1 VACARCHDH
10 KYDPISMK
18 DYYALAG
25 VFAGTEYAEYPL
37 APGGVVAEFKKQQKK
52 IKDQE
57 AALKEFTQ
65 AKSIQLGEILARKT
79 SMYTL
84 AAWKVLGSPK
94 SNLQMVADKEALD
107 RETLERWVKYL
118 GKPQKDHPFL
128 KAWNELLARGGT
140 VDEAKKVADDFQ
152 AAVLS
157 TIAEKKEIDEENRPI
172 LSQAKPKKNAA
183 EVLLPNSFVT
193 VEDYLPL
200 GTVSAKSL
208 ERDKFVLWS
217 DLFVQQAPERGS
229 SEDPSKKMDGV
240 LLYKD
245 EKLDRFLGGEWK
257 GYLESMRAEL
267 EALKKALPPQYPYVH
282 GVTETRNPGNLKLHL
297 RGSPYNLGDE
307 VPRRFLAVL
316 SRGGPAPFSQGSG
329 RLQLAEAIASHPLAA
344 RVMVNRIWKHHFGRG
359 IVDTPSN
366 FGQLGERPSH
376 PDLLEYLAGCFI
388 ANHYSVKALH
398 REIMLS
404 ATYQLSSDF
413 SEQNFNVDPDNRLY
427 WRANHRRLDVEALR
441 DSLLFVSG
449 SLDDTMGG
457 PSAEL
462 ADDHKRRTIYA
473 SISRFKLNSTLT
485 TFDFPDASIT
495 SEQRNITHVP
505 LQRLFFLN
513 SGLVWRQAELLANRL
528 CAEGH
533 TDDVAKIKKAYR
545 MLYGR
550 EATDSEVRLGLDFL
564 QEARKDSTENPTAW
578 QQYAQVLLSSNEFI
592 FVD

>member
-1 VACARCHDH
+1 
-10 KYDPISMK
+10 
-18 DYYALAG
+18 
-25 VFAGTEYAEYPL
+25 
-37 APGGVVAEFKKQQKK
+37 VAEQK
-52 IKDQE
+52 
-57 AALKEFTQ
+57 
-65 AKSIQLGEILARKT
+65 
-79 SMYTL
+79 
-84 AAWKVLGSPK
+84 
-94 SNLQMVADKEALD
+94 ALD
-107 RETLERWVKYL
+107 SETLERWIQYL

-128 KAWNELLARGGT
+128 KAWDELLARGGT
-140 VDEAKKVADDFQ
+140 SEEVRKVADEFQ
-152 AAVLS
+152 GVVLAV
-157 TIAEKKEIDEENRPI
+157 IAEKKEIDEQNRPI
-172 LSQAKPKKNAA
+172 VLQETLSKKKVGD
-183 EVLLPNSFVT
+183 VLLPNSFVN

-200 GTVSAKSL
+200 GTVSAKSI

-217 DLFVQQAPERGS
+217 DLFVEQAPEGGS
-229 SEDPSKKMDGV
+229 SEDASKKTDGV

-245 EKLDRFLGGEWK
+245 EKLAHFLDGEWREH
-257 GYLESMRAEL
+257 LESMQAEL
-267 EALKKALPPQYPYVH
+267 EALKKALPPQYAYLH
-282 GVTETRNPGNLKLHL
+282 GICEARKPGNLKMHL
-297 RGSPYNLGDE
+297 RGNPYNLGE
-307 VPRRFLAVL
+307 EIPRRFLAIL
-316 SRGGPAPFSQGSG
+316 SQGEPAPFTQGSG

-344 RVMVNRIWKHHFGRG
+344 RVMVNRIWRYHFGRG
-359 IVDTPSN
+359 IVGTPSN

-376 PDLLEYLAGCFI
+376 PELLEYLADRFI

-404 ATYQLSSDF
+404 ATYKLSSDF
-413 SEQNFNVDPDNRLY
+413 SEQNFGADPDNRLY

-449 SLDDTMGG
+449 GLDNTIGG

-462 ADDHKRRTIYA
+462 TDDYKGRTIYA

-513 SGLVWRQAELLANRL
+513 SSLVWCQAGLLANRL
-528 CAEGH
+528 SAEGN
-533 TDDVAKIKKAYR
+533 TDDAAKIKRAYQ

-550 EATDSEVRLGLDFL
+550 EATEAEVQLGLGFL
-564 QEARKDSTENPTAW
+564 QEVRTDPAQHPTAW